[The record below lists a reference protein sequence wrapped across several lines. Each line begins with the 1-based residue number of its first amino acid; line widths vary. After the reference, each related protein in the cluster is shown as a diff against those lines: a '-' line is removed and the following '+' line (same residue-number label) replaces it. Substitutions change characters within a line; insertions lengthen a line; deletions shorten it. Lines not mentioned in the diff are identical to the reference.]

1 MWGHL
6 GLPWSP
12 SSAGQAA
19 RWACL
24 GGASVLLVAPCP
36 LGRDRWG
43 VGAGRTVCQKRLV
56 QGAAAPLR
64 ARLQPLALLCS
75 GLSHR

>member
-1 MWGHL
+1 MGAPGAPVVTELSGTGGTVGLSWG
-6 GLPWSP
+6 GIS
-12 SSAGQAA
+12 
-19 RWACL
+19 
-24 GGASVLLVAPCP
+24 APCRPRP
-36 LGRDRWG
+36 LGRDCWG